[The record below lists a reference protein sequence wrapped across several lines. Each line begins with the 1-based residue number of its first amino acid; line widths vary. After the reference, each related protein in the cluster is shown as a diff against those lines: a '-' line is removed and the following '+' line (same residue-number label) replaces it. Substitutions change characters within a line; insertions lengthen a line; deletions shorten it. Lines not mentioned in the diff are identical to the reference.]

1 MQTVIAAGGARRA
14 GGCGTDCRDV
24 RMQPVA
30 ADASAAGF
38 GDARAWQA
46 MLDRYDELFADMD
59 AGAAVGFVPRAGSG
73 IQPGKHVAGLVD
85 CGAGVPMMKWQ
96 AHGAG
101 MTVSLQDYPGFQDAG
116 VDLLFVVD
124 DAALQ
129 ALRAALDGDAL
140 SQIKRLIRQG
150 SIMFFVLRTK
160 FELQDAGY
168 EEFLD
173 TLGLAF
179 LGACR

>member
-1 MQTVIAAGGARRA
+1 MQVELETVE
-14 GGCGTDCRDV
+14 TTV
-24 RMQPVA
+24 PQ
-30 ADASAAGF
+30 GF
-38 GDARAWQA
+38 GEPAAWQA
-46 MLDRYDELFADMD
+46 MLDRHSELFTDME
-59 AGAAVGFVPRAGSG
+59 AGSAVGFVPRTGSG

-85 CGAGVPMMKWQ
+85 CGKGVEMMRWTV
-96 AHGAG
+96 GADG
-101 MTVSLQDYPGFQDAG
+101 MTATVQHFPGFQEAR

-124 DAALQ
+124 DMALLLIKAALE
-129 ALRAALDGDAL
+129 GDTL

-150 SIMFFVLRTK
+150 NIMFFVLRTK

>member
-1 MQTVIAAGGARRA
+1 MQIELDEA
-14 GGCGTDCRDV
+14 
-24 RMQPVA
+24 Q
-30 ADASAAGF
+30 SAVTQGF
-38 GDARAWQA
+38 GEPSAWQT
-46 MLDRYDELFADMD
+46 MLDRHNELFTDME
-59 AGAAVGFVPRAGSG
+59 AGSAVGFVPRSGSG

-85 CGAGVPMMKWQ
+85 AGKGVEMMRWT
-96 AHGAG
+96 ANGDG
-101 MTVSLQDYPGFQDAG
+101 MTVSVLRFPGFQEAK

-124 DAALQ
+124 DVAMLLLQAALG
-129 ALRAALDGDAL
+129 GDTL

-150 SIMFFVLRTK
+150 NIMFFVLRTK

>member
-1 MQTVIAAGGARRA
+1 MQIEL
-14 GGCGTDCRDV
+14 DV
-24 RMQPVA
+24 VQPA
-30 ADASAAGF
+30 MPQTF
-38 GDARAWQA
+38 GDQSAWQA
-46 MLDRYDELFADMD
+46 MLDRHSELFTDMVP
-59 AGAAVGFVPRAGSG
+59 GSSVGFVPRTGSG

-85 CGAGVPMMKWQ
+85 CGKHVELMRWEADGS
-96 AHGAG
+96 G
-101 MTVSLQDYPGFQDAG
+101 MVTSVLSFPGFQEAK

-124 DAALQ
+124 DMAFLLLQAALQ
-129 ALRAALDGDAL
+129 GDTL
-140 SQIKRLIRQG
+140 SLIKRLIRQG
-150 SIMFFVLRTK
+150 NIMFFVLRTK

>member
-1 MQTVIAAGGARRA
+1 MQTVIAA
-14 GGCGTDCRDV
+14 
-24 RMQPVA
+24 
-30 ADASAAGF
+30 ASAVGSQGF
-38 GDARAWQA
+38 GDAYAWQV
-46 MLDRYDELFADMD
+46 MLDRYDELFADMN
-59 AGAAVGFVPRAGSG
+59 AGSALGFVPRSGSG

-85 CGAGVPMMKWQ
+85 CNAGVPMMKWQ
-96 AHGAG
+96 SHGSG
-101 MTVSLQDYPGFQDAG
+101 MVVGLQDYHGFQEAG

-124 DAALQ
+124 DEALQ
-129 ALRAALDGDAL
+129 AVRAALDGDAL

-168 EEFLD
+168 EELLD